1 MDMEKLS
8 TVVWGDKDGLSEFL
22 FENSVQHKLFR
33 NIIADQGVQI
43 PAFPLAD
50 AEIEDIDDW
59 LLSHQVEHQ
68 AMSAQLNLSNPFNL
82 LDADWS
88 IESDFYEWIAS
99 HYSLH
104 RSIVSALGLQL

>member
-8 TVVWGDKDGLSEFL
+8 TVQWGDRDGLSESL
-22 FENSVQHKLFR
+22 SENYVQHKLSR
-33 NIIADQGVQI
+33 NILADSGVQI

-68 AMSAQLNLSNPFNL
+68 AISSQLNLSNPFNL
-82 LDADWS
+82 LDANWS
-88 IESDFYEWIAS
+88 IESDFYDWIAS

-104 RSIVSALGLQL
+104 RNIVSALGLQP